1 MEFGVEERERLLANV
16 VDYGLDE
23 ANIEETDISDEAADY
38 DQNDFY
44 EINDLENQEES
55 KMDIDKPFE
64 DVSEFEQKQRQI
76 FIELFKSGKYLNA
89 SSIYQS
95 RKLKWSRSKIFNV
108 FEYYKLYNSF
118 KNDKR
123 LSSPL
128 RIEKMSDKA
137 KEKCIELI
145 ENDSNMSSRKISV
158 ILRDKNLAN
167 VSKTTIVNALNK
179 LGYTYKTPKLKIK
192 NLQLQKDARYNWCLR
207 HINTTFF
214 YGVFF
219 SDECTFYLNNP
230 CGSKWVKSNQD
241 NIIFS
246 KNKGRKIGAWG
257 AISSYGKTSLYLYE
271 ENFNADTYINILQEA
286 INEMRDF
293 TTEEKITMQMD
304 NARYHWTNEVL
315 QFLRRKLHQGYWLA
329 TIFPRP

>member
-1 MEFGVEERERLLANV
+1 MQALF
-16 VDYGLDE
+16 
-23 ANIEETDISDEAADY
+23 IK
-38 DQNDFY
+38 
-44 EINDLENQEES
+44 LENLNGQEQKYLMYLSIISCITLS
-55 KMDIDKPFE
+55 KMK
-64 DVSEFEQKQRQI
+64 
-76 FIELFKSGKYLNA
+76 
-89 SSIYQS
+89 
-95 RKLKWSRSKIFNV
+95 
-108 FEYYKLYNSF
+108 
-118 KNDKR
+118 KR
-123 LSSPL
+123 ISSPL

-145 ENDSNMSSRKISV
+145 ENDNNMSSRKISV
-158 ILRDKNLAN
+158 ILRDKNFTN
-167 VSKTTIVNALNK
+167 VSKTTIVNALYK

-214 YGVFF
+214 YEVFF
-219 SDECTFYLNNP
+219 SDECTFYLINP
-230 CGSKWVKSNQD
+230 CSSKWVKSNEY

-246 KNKGRKIGAWG
+246 KNKRRKIGAWG

-286 INEMRDF
+286 IHEMRDF

-315 QFLRRKLHQGYWLA
+315 QF
-329 TIFPRP
+329 